1 MAATIDERME
11 QIRADLIARAETEGD
26 DGRRRLLGELQTFA
40 EAIQEHARTLDF
52 MRAELDEIRHVM
64 GVR

>member
-1 MAATIDERME
+1 MAVTVDERME
-11 QIRADLIARAETEGD
+11 QIRADLIARAEHEHD
-26 DGRRRLLGELQTFA
+26 EGRRQLIGELRAFA